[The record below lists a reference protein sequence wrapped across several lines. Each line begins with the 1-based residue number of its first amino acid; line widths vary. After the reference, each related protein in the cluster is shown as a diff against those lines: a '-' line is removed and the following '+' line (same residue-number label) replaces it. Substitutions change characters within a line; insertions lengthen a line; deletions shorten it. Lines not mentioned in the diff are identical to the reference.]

1 MNKLGNFDTKRIFK
15 DLHVKKN
22 LKKLIVSVEN
32 DDAKSMEKIGI
43 DFFRKVVREEVDIF
57 KGMLSAIY
65 WIIEN
70 P

>member
-1 MNKLGNFDTKRIFK
+1 M
-15 DLHVKKN
+15 
-22 LKKLIVSVEN
+22 IVSIEN
-32 DDAKSMEKIGI
+32 DDAKAMKKIGI
-43 DFFRKVVREEVDIF
+43 DFFRKVMREEVDIF